1 MSDSYDAVV
10 IGAGHNGLVC
20 ANYLARSGLKVAVLE
35 RRPIVG
41 GAAVTEEIAPGFRAS
56 IFSYLMSLLHPRII
70 RDFDLKALGVEV
82 LPCSDMVSPVSD
94 TDYIVFS
101 DNMAKTQASFAKFSR
116 RDAEIYPAFDAY
128 LREATAI
135 VRQLL
140 WETPFD
146 PAKRDWR
153 TFRDATSFL
162 WRYRRVGRNMYRIV
176 DLLTMSAYDFLKEWF

>member
-1 MSDSYDAVV
+1 MSNVYDAVV

-20 ANYLARSGLKVAVLE
+20 ANYLARSGLRVAVLE

-101 DNMAKTQASFAKFSR
+101 DNVAKTQASFAKFSR
-116 RDAEIYPAFDAY
+116 RDAEVYPAFDAY

-140 WETPFD
+140 WETQFD
-146 PAKRDWR
+146 PAS
-153 TFRDATSFL
+153 AT
-162 WRYRRVGRNMYRIV
+162 GAP
-176 DLLTMSAYDFLKEWF
+176 SATPPAFCGAIAGWGGTCTGSSISSPCRPMTS